1 LCAWIY
7 HRPAFRVSRILL
19 GNSLKEIPDGADHEP
34 GKEPVQH
41 VDALQF
47 SQLKTDLD
55 F

>member
-1 LCAWIY
+1 V
-7 HRPAFRVSRILL
+7 RVDLSPPSLSRFPY
-19 GNSLKEIPDGADHEP
+19 SSWKLKEIPDGADHEP